1 MDAVEAVAASPP
13 FSARTITLNTI
24 AAINQTDQK
33 WCEEVG
39 YAYGPDV
46 PITEHWYVRRGYV
59 SYKPNEPRYP
69 WTIKRTGESVV
80 LDGAVSIGGDYA
92 SLIKLMA
99 SLSPSSS
106 RKISPQVLEV
116 GSRIR
121 SSARGRHWTRIKM

>member
-1 MDAVEAVAASPP
+1 MDALEAVAASPP

-59 SYKPNEPRYP
+59 SYKPNEPR
-69 WTIKRTGESVV
+69 T
-80 LDGAVSIGGDYA
+80 
-92 SLIKLMA
+92 
-99 SLSPSSS
+99 
-106 RKISPQVLEV
+106 
-116 GSRIR
+116 
-121 SSARGRHWTRIKM
+121 RGRSNGLESRLSWTVP